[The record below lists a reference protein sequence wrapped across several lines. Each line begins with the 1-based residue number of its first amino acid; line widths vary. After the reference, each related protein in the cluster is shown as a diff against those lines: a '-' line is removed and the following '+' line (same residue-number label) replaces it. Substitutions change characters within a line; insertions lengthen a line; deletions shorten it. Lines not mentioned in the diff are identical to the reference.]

1 MLYLGNIP
9 YEANEMEVMKFLSE
23 GGFKPL
29 RGKLNMDRE
38 TGKSKGCAFVQ
49 MSSIKEAERAIM
61 ELQGNQFQGREMAI
75 RFKTNKA

>member
-1 MLYLGNIP
+1 MTNFNGFDSTYPTRGSTSYSNEDEPMSEKSDMLYLGNIP

-38 TGKSKGCAFVQ
+38 TGKSKGCAFV
-49 MSSIKEAERAIM
+49 
-61 ELQGNQFQGREMAI
+61 
-75 RFKTNKA
+75 